1 MVRSVVL
8 VTSGFTV
15 KFNVANESQP
25 AAEVKVAVCEPAPL
39 NVKPFHKYGSKS
51 SQMVRSVVL
60 VTSGFTVKFNVAN
73 ESQPAAEVKVAVC
86 EPAPLNVKPFHKYG
100 SKSSQMVIAV
110 VLVTSG
116 FTVKF
121 NVANESQPAAE
132 VKVAVCEPAPLN
144 RQAIP

>member
-1 MVRSVVL
+1 MTSVPVFER
-8 VTSGFTV
+8 FTV

-25 AAEVKVAVCEPAPL
+25 AAEVSAAVWEPAPL

-51 SQMVRSVVL
+51 SQI
-60 VTSGFTVKFNVAN
+60 VT
-73 ESQPAAEVKVAVC
+73 
-86 EPAPLNVKPFHKYG
+86 
-100 SKSSQMVIAV
+100 AV

-132 VKVAVCEPAPLN
+132 LNVAVWEPAPLN
-144 RQAIP
+144 VKPFHE